1 MVQSAL
7 VSTSV
12 SHVDGSH
19 PSTIFT
25 ISFIVG
31 RCLSTSQ
38 QRFISSHGSTLNR
51 LISTYLAACPVAAS
65 VEVH

>member
-7 VSTSV
+7 VSTSI

-38 QRFISSHGSTLNR
+38 QRFISSHG
-51 LISTYLAACPVAAS
+51 LIRTYLAACPVAAS